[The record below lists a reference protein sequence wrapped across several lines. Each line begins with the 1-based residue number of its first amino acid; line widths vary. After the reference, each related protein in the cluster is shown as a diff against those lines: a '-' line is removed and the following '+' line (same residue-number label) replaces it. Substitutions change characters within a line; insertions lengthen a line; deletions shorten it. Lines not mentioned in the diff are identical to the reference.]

1 MKRTY
6 ATARYLLAM
15 MLLATVTAAQTRPD
29 FSGVWTPVGSPGSAA
44 PPLPPPP
51 PGGGPPPPPPPPRTV
66 STTIA
71 QSATELKI
79 DRRVEIDGRETVYTF
94 VYNLDGTESVN
105 QMGPMV
111 FRTKAT
117 WDGAALVLSS
127 VISTGENTRTFG
139 ESKEIYRLENGE
151 LIVETTRQTPAG
163 TFTSKGVNRKG

>member
-1 MKRTY
+1 MKRGY
-6 ATARYLLAM
+6 ATAGYLLALT
-15 MLLATVTAAQTRPD
+15 LLATVTAAQTRPD
-29 FSGVWTPVGSPGSAA
+29 FSGVWTPVGSPGSAS

-71 QSATELKI
+71 QSATKLKV
-79 DRRVEIDGRETVYTF
+79 DRRVEIEGRETVYTF

-117 WDGAALVLSS
+117 WYGAALVLSS
-127 VISTGENTRTFG
+127 VISTGGKAFG
-139 ESKEIYRLENGE
+139 ESKDVYRLENGE
-151 LIVETTRQTPAG
+151 LIVETTRQAPAG

>member
-1 MKRTY
+1 MRRAY
-6 ATARYLLAM
+6 ATGGYLLALT
-15 MLLATVTAAQTRPD
+15 LLASVTAAQTKPD
-29 FSGVWTPVGSPGSAA
+29 FSGVWKPVESPGSAS
-44 PPLPPPP
+44 PPLPPPRP
-51 PGGGPPPPPPPPRTV
+51 DGPPPPPPPPKTV

-79 DRRVEIDGRETVYTF
+79 DRRVEIEGRETVYTF

-105 QMGPMV
+105 QMGPLV

-117 WDGAALVLSS
+117 WDGMALALSS
-127 VISTGENTRTFG
+127 VISIDGKAFG
-139 ESKEIYRLENGE
+139 ESKDVYRLENGE

>member
-1 MKRTY
+1 MKRAY
-6 ATARYLLAM
+6 ATGYLLALM
-15 MLLATVTAAQTRPD
+15 FLTTVTAAQTKPD
-29 FSGVWTPVGSPGSAA
+29 FSGVWKPVESPGSTT
-44 PPLPPPP
+44 PPLPPPQP
-51 PGGGPPPPPPPPRTV
+51 DGPPPPPPPPKTV

-79 DRRVEIDGRETVYTF
+79 DRRVEIEGRETVYTF

-127 VISTGENTRTFG
+127 VISTGGNTRTFG

-151 LIVETTRQTPAG
+151 LVVETTRKTPAG
-163 TFTSKGVNRKG
+163 SFTARGVNRKG